1 MIVIE
6 GIIGVGKSTLCQAL
20 KTHLEGSEVYME
32 PTDHP
37 YLPLFYKDMARWA
50 LEMQFYLMA
59 RRFQQ
64 HEEAIRLEWSRGI
77 QTIHDRSIW
86 GDRAFADMLRN
97 DGLIS
102 ELGYSSYMMHRK
114 CMLGFLL
121 VPQIVIW
128 LDAAP
133 EVCRR
138 RIAERDRTCEAGIS
152 VQYLKALRESYKAIL
167 EELQSK
173 GSTVL
178 YYDWNNIP
186 PVQKVVDDLLQ
197 RRQTGKL
204 FHFHNEY
211 YRKNPIDFAN
221 GNINNI
227 GKEEQ
232 TNGADHVRETAPEK
246 VSVN

>member
-20 KTHLEGSEVYME
+20 AKHLEGSELYLE

-86 GDRAFADMLRN
+86 GDRAFADMLRK

-102 ELGYSSYMMHRK
+102 ELGYSSYMMHRR

-121 VPQIVIW
+121 VPQIVVW

-133 EVCRR
+133 EVCLQ
-138 RIAERDRTCEAGIS
+138 RIGDRDRSCESGITT
-152 VQYLKALRESYKAIL
+152 QYLTALRDSYKTIL
-167 EELQSK
+167 AELESK
-173 GSTVL
+173 GSTIL
-178 YYDWNNIP
+178 YYDWNKIP
-186 PVQKVVDDLLQ
+186 PVRMVVDDLMQ
-197 RRQTGKL
+197 RKETGKL
-204 FHFHNEY
+204 FHFQHEY
-211 YRKNPIDFAN
+211 YRKNPIEFSN
-221 GNINNI
+221 GN
-227 GKEEQ
+227 G
-232 TNGADHVRETAPEK
+232 NGAEQVREPAMEK
-246 VSVN
+246 

>member
-20 KTHLEGSEVYME
+20 GKYLEGAQIYLE

-37 YLPLFYKDMARWA
+37 YLDLFYKDMKRWA

-64 HEEAIRLEWSRGI
+64 HEEAIRHEWSKGI

-86 GDRAFADMLRN
+86 GDRAFADMLKK

-102 ELGYSSYMMHRK
+102 ELGYSSYMMHRQ

-128 LDAAP
+128 LEASP
-133 EVCRR
+133 ETCIK
-138 RIAERDRTCEAGIS
+138 RICKRDRTCESGIS
-152 VQYLKALRESYKAIL
+152 LDYLRALRKSYAAIIEEMAQKGSKILCYNWEEIPPLEAIL
-167 EELQSK
+167 EDL
-173 GSTVL
+173 
-178 YYDWNNIP
+178 
-186 PVQKVVDDLLQ
+186 KV
-197 RRQTGKL
+197 RT
-204 FHFHNEY
+204 
-211 YRKNPIDFAN
+211 I
-221 GNINNI
+221 
-227 GKEEQ
+227 
-232 TNGADHVRETAPEK
+232 
-246 VSVN
+246 